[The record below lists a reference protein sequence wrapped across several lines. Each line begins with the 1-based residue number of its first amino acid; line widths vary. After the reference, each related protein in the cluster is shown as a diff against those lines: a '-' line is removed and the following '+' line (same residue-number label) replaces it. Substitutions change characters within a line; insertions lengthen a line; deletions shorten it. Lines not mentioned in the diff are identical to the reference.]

1 MSKAKITEGSQKYTV
16 DFRPVLS
23 LARILGTAKPTK
35 VTRGVVEGFS
45 LPIYN
50 ADDEELYFD
59 LHVPC
64 TYDEASDVLVH
75 VHGYL
80 DTANTNKDFQL
91 QLEWE
96 HATFPTDLIPN
107 TDNDVAV
114 DTNTGTASQYQTF
127 MINFTID
134 YDIDG
139 GDALECMDCLYFR
152 LRRIATGGDEIAG
165 EFVVCHI
172 GIEFTSNKIGVNV

>member
-1 MSKAKITEGSQKYTV
+1 MAQAKIVSGSQKQTME
-16 DFRPVLS
+16 FRPTLHYT
-23 LARILGTAKPTK
+23 RILGTTKPTR
-35 VTRGVVEGFS
+35 VTRGIVEGFS
-45 LPIYN
+45 MPLYI
-50 ADDEELYFD
+50 ADEELYFD
-59 LHVPC
+59 LHVPSR
-64 TYDEASDVLVH
+64 YDGASDIMVH

-96 HATFPTDLIPN
+96 HATFPIDAIPD
-107 TDNDVAV
+107 TDNNVAV
-114 DTNTGTASQYQTF
+114 DTATGTASQYQTF
-127 MINFTID
+127 SIVFTVD

-139 GDALECMDCLYFR
+139 GDTVTSADCLYFR

-172 GIEFTSNKIGVNV
+172 GVEFQVDKVGDNI